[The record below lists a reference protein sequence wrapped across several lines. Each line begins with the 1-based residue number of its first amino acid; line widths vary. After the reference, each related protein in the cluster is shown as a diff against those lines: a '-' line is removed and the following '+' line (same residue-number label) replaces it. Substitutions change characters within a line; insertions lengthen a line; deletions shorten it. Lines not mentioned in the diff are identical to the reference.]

1 MASPEEATILT
12 RLADAMWGNHGEGV
26 LARLA
31 IVGERT
37 KATHEL
43 IEQISL
49 RFSAVET
56 FVSTSESDLPMSE
69 RRILIAA
76 VRGHLDDE
84 DAHISRE
91 ERDSMR
97 HAGRLASVVGG
108 FTGRTVASVLQTVL
122 MAAIF
127 AWLVTH
133 GVAIPSS
140 GVGP

>member
-1 MASPEEATILT
+1 MADDDLVLG

-43 IEQISL
+43 VEQIAQ

-56 FVSTSESDLPMSE
+56 FVSTSESDLPPPE

-76 VRGHLDDE
+76 VRGHLDDGG
-84 DAHISRE
+84 AHVSPE
-91 ERDSMR
+91 ERDGMR
-97 HAGRLASVVGG
+97 RAGRLASVVGG

-127 AWLVTH
+127 AWLITH
-133 GVAIPSS
+133 GVPISSS
-140 GVGP
+140 GTGP